1 MDARI
6 DDEVIETFDLERIKR
21 LIPHRYPFLLIDR
34 VDLLERGARAIG
46 RKNVTI
52 NEPFFQGHFPD
63 KPVMP
68 GVLILEALAQTAA
81 TVAMDVLLSDDETCF
96 VYLIG
101 MEGVKFRQQVVPGD
115 TLDLYVVK
123 ERERKS
129 LWRFSSSASVDGK
142 IVTEAGFSAVIEKR
156 PIIS

>member
-1 MDARI
+1 
-6 DDEVIETFDLERIKR
+6 
-21 LIPHRYPFLLIDR
+21 
-34 VDLLERGARAIG
+34 
-46 RKNVTI
+46 
-52 NEPFFQGHFPD
+52 
-63 KPVMP
+63 
-68 GVLILEALAQTAA
+68 
-81 TVAMDVLLSDDETCF
+81 
-96 VYLIG
+96 